1 MMDFTDVHIHLLPGV
16 DDGPETMEETL
27 RVIGMCHDEGIR
39 RIIATSHWDEAGPF
53 GLALAVIDPER
64 TPRSRADID
73 GLFTEM
79 KSLAAERYPDMEFY
93 LGCEFYFTTPGLAQ
107 VKAGNIPT
115 LAGTRY
121 VLTEF
126 PITADWTFIREGLKK
141 SLEAGFLPVLAHTER
156 YEALLGREE
165 RIREL
170 HRMGVHFQVNTK
182 NFLRSKSDPRAAWA
196 FRLLELDLIHLVG
209 SDAHNAYWRMPT
221 MKSAYDKILA
231 LAPARKQ
238 KALRAQLETIFFEN
252 PAKLLA
258 GEYL

>member
-1 MMDFTDVHIHLLPGV
+1 MMDFTDVHIHLLPGM

-27 RVIGMCHDEGIR
+27 RVIGMCHDEGVR

-64 TPRSRADID
+64 TPRSRAEVDE
-73 GLFTEM
+73 LFAEM
-79 KSLAAERYPDMEFY
+79 TALAAERYPDMEFY

-107 VKAGNIPT
+107 VKAGHIPT
-115 LAGTRY
+115 LADTRY

-126 PITADWTFIREGLKK
+126 PITADWTFIREGLKQT
-141 SLEAGFLPVLAHTER
+141 LEAGLLPVLAHTER
-156 YEALLGREE
+156 YEALLGKED

-170 HRMGVHFQVNTK
+170 HKMGVRFQVNTK
-182 NFLRSKSDPRAAWA
+182 NFLRSKQDPRTAWS
-196 FRLLELDLIHLVG
+196 FRLLALDLIHLTG
-209 SDAHNAYWRMPT
+209 TDAHNDHWRMPS
-221 MKSAYDKILA
+221 MQSAYDKLLA
-231 LAPARKQ
+231 QAPARKRQ
-238 KALRAQLETIFFEN
+238 ALRAQLETIFFEN